1 MTNLEKSCFM
11 TTKQTYTTD
20 GKVRWIATEED
31 VNNKL
36 ISILG
41 KKFENYRNRWDA
53 ANRFELETNFPLFLQ
68 IETNQICNLR
78 CPSCP
83 IGTPEAF
90 TKYISTEKMTWN
102 MFEKIILEGEKYEC
116 PSVEPQGTNEPLL
129 DQDLEKQIKFA
140 SDHGFL
146 DIMLNTNATLLSESR
161 SRSMLKSGI
170 TRIRFSL
177 DAATKETYEKVRL
190 GGKFEV
196 TMKNIERFLQ
206 IKKEEKLD
214 LPVVGVNFVKTKF
227 NEHEEEK
234 FIETWA
240 DKVDFVVI
248 QEFQPPELDNDYS
261 AFLPSRSEYRNVLLN
276 DFHCQQ
282 PWQRVLIRNTGE
294 VCPCC
299 AFFSSELSLGNVK
312 DRTIY
317 ELWNSQEMH
326 HLRKLHKD
334 GNYAENPWCKKCV
347 NVMSCGSTQAADLLQ
362 IKNTNKKS

>member
-1 MTNLEKSCFM
+1 MSNNSS
-11 TTKQTYTTD
+11 YTTD
-20 GKVRWIATEED
+20 GKVRWLATEKD

-41 KKFENYRNRWDA
+41 KKFEDYRNKWNA
-53 ANRFELETNFPLFLQ
+53 ANKFELETDFPLFLQ
-68 IETNQICNLR
+68 IETSQICNLR

-90 TKYISTEKMTWN
+90 KKYISAEKMSWSLY
-102 MFEKIILEGEKYEC
+102 EKIILEGEKYGC

-129 DQDLEKQIKFA
+129 DQDLEKQIRFA

-146 DIMLNTNATLLSESR
+146 DIMLNTNATILSESR
-161 SRSMLKSGI
+161 SRTMLKSGI

-177 DAATKETYEKVRL
+177 DAATKETYEKVRV
-190 GGKFEV
+190 GAKFEV
-196 TMKNIERFLQ
+196 TMKNIEKFLQ

-234 FIETWA
+234 FIEMWA

-248 QEFQPPELDNDYS
+248 QEFQPPELDGDYS
-261 AFLPSRSEYRNVLLN
+261 AFLPSKSDYRGILMN

-282 PWQRVLIRNTGE
+282 PWQRVLIRSTGE

-299 AFFSSELSLGNVK
+299 AFFSTEISLGNVK
-312 DRTIY
+312 ENSIHQ
-317 ELWNSQEMH
+317 LWNGMEMRT
-326 HLRKLHKD
+326 LRKLHKD
-334 GNYAENPWCKKCV
+334 GNYTENPWCKKCV
-347 NVMSCGSTQAADLLQ
+347 NVMSCGSIQAAELLQ
-362 IKNTNKKS
+362 IKSAMVRNKLTL

>member
-1 MTNLEKSCFM
+1 MAN
-11 TTKQTYTTD
+11 KQIYTTD
-20 GKVRWIATEED
+20 GKVRWLATEED
-31 VNNKL
+31 INDKL
-36 ISILG
+36 ISIIG
-41 KKFENYRNRWDA
+41 KKFEDYRKRWNA
-53 ANRFELETNFPLFLQ
+53 ANRFELETDFPLFLQ

-83 IGTPEAF
+83 IGTPEAYK
-90 TKYISTEKMTWN
+90 KYISTEKMTWN
-102 MFEKIILEGEKYEC
+102 LFERIILEGEKYDC

-140 SDHGFL
+140 AEHGFL

-161 SRSMLKSGI
+161 SRSILKSGI

-190 GGKFEV
+190 GVKYDV
-196 TMKNIERFLQ
+196 TMKNIERFLK
-206 IKKEEKLD
+206 IKKDENFD

-227 NEHEEEK
+227 NEHEEGK
-234 FIETWA
+234 FIEMWA
-240 DKVDFVVI
+240 DKVDFIVI

-261 AFLPSRSEYRNVLLN
+261 AFLPSKSDYREVLMN

-282 PWQRVLIRNTGE
+282 PWQRVLVRSTGE

-312 DRTIY
+312 DSTIY
-317 ELWNSQEMH
+317 ELWNSQQMRN
-326 HLRKLHKD
+326 LRKLHKN

-347 NVMSCGSTQAADLLQ
+347 NVMSCGSVNASELLQ
-362 IKNTNKKS
+362 IKTSNKT